1 MQMRVTRFGVDTSFG
16 NLIIRRLAL
25 GGKEGRRVVGD
36 QQQWEQGIEWSL
48 SGAGCDLNPSFEGYL
63 VISHDGERVSL
74 LAHRELW
81 GTDEPLFE
89 LLDHE
94 EMTTYWVDE
103 GRLPSK
109 LSNCSRSMASLP
121 RREIC
126 PKGQRRPCHS
136 MKSAVTFFVR
146 RPGRTG
152 P

>member
-25 GGKEGRRVVGD
+25 GGKEGRRVVGE
-36 QQQWEQGIEWSL
+36 QQQWEQGIERSL
-48 SGAGCDLNPSFEGYL
+48 SGAGWDLDHSFEGYL
-63 VISHDGERVSL
+63 VIGHDGERVSL

-103 GRLPSK
+103 VPTPQQAVQLLK
-109 LSNCSRSMASLP
+109 
-121 RREIC
+121 EH
-126 PKGQRRPCHS
+126 GQPPE
-136 MKSAVTFFVR
+136 T
-146 RPGRTG
+146 
-152 P
+152 